1 MRKIRN
7 ETPFNSIF
15 TINRYTCFSSPALA
29 QTSDFT
35 IKVTPQEADVL
46 WAGLR
51 ELPVKIAE
59 PVMNKLRQQIVE
71 QTKPP
76 VPISP
81 NTMGK

>member
-1 MRKIRN
+1 MKRFLTLSLLLIA
-7 ETPFNSIF
+7 TP
-15 TINRYTCFSSPALA
+15 CFSSPALA

>member
-1 MRKIRN
+1 MKYIHPALALSLLFLA
-7 ETPFNSIF
+7 T
-15 TINRYTCFSSPALA
+15 PALA
-29 QTSDFT
+29 QTPSEFT
-35 IKVTPQEADVL
+35 IKVTPQEADVV

-81 NTMGK
+81 NTMVK

>member
-1 MRKIRN
+1 MKRLL
-7 ETPFNSIF
+7 
-15 TINRYTCFSSPALA
+15 TIGLLFLATPALA
-29 QTSDFT
+29 QTPSEFT
-35 IKVTPQEADVL
+35 IKVTPQEADIL

>member
-1 MRKIRN
+1 MKYIH
-7 ETPFNSIF
+7 
-15 TINRYTCFSSPALA
+15 PALA
-29 QTSDFT
+29 LSLLFLATPTLAQTPNEFT

-59 PVMNKLRQQIVE
+59 PIMNKLRQQLVE

-76 VPISP
+76 VSISP